1 MAQFSNRR
9 NALIQVK
16 GEKEVL
22 HYYKDFGNVA
32 MSLLEVETMSDFQTL
47 LENIRVSKHWLVYEY
62 CRGTLSRLKQDHIR
76 NTVNRSNSK

>member
-76 NTVNRSNSK
+76 NMVNRNNSK